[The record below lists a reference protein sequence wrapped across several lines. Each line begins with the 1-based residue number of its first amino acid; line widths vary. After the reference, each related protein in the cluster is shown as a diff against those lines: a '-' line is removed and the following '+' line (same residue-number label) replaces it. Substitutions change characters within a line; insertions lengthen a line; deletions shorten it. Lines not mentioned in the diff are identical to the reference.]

1 MNLELDNVEL
11 TDSMAES
18 PWNYCCSTASIR
30 RQLMQM
36 HDISTR
42 KTASKTLSN
51 FKKEDIPG
59 FSSMSS

>member
-11 TDSMAES
+11 TDFMAEI
-18 PWNYCCSTASIR
+18 PWNYCWSIASIR

-36 HDISTR
+36 HDIST
-42 KTASKTLSN
+42 KNTASKILSN
-51 FKKEDIPG
+51 FKKGDIPG